1 MQSCCIVGRV
11 VDVHR
16 LRVFRSVVASGS
28 IQAAAD
34 NLGYTPSAVSQQVAS
49 LQRETGLTLL
59 TRVGR
64 GVEPTAAG
72 LTLAGRIDPLLAE
85 MGDLDG
91 FIADL
96 RQGRSGAIRISFFAS
111 AGSAWM
117 PGVVKELGVRFPD
130 LRIDLEL
137 REQFDAAAAARTD
150 VQVVV
155 DSPDLVPPTGY
166 RAHHL
171 LDDPYL
177 AVLPPGHRLAGA
189 EAIELGELADEEW
202 IDNDV
207 VDGWCRKVVVDAALA
222 AGFTPPFRLRTHDYR
237 TAMAFVAE
245 GLGLTIVPRLGIAE
259 RPAGLAA
266 VPLTGPT
273 PVRTIHAV
281 TRAATDDQPA
291 IGETLRLLRARA
303 SVWR

>member
-1 MQSCCIVGRV
+1 MLDI
-11 VDVHR
+11 HR

-28 IQAAAD
+28 IQSAAA

-64 GVEPTAAG
+64 GIQPTVAG
-72 LTLAGRIDPLLAE
+72 LTLSERIDPLLAE
-85 MGDLDG
+85 VGDLDG
-91 FIADL
+91 FVSDL
-96 RQGRSGAIRISFFAS
+96 RLGRSGSIRISFCAS
-111 AGSAWM
+111 VGSAWM
-117 PGVVKELGVRFPD
+117 PGVVKELSRRFPS

-137 REQFDAAAAARTD
+137 REQFDASAAARTD
-150 VQVVV
+150 VQIVVE
-155 DSPDLVPPTGY
+155 SPELVPPTGY
-166 RAHHL
+166 RSHHL

-177 AVLPPGHRLAGA
+177 VVLPPGHRLAGA
-189 EAIELGELADEEW
+189 ESIELGELADEEW

-207 VDGWCRKVVVDAALA
+207 TEGWCRKVVLDAARA
-222 AGFTPPFRLRTHDYR
+222 AGFVPSFRLRTHDHR

-245 GLGLTIVPRLGIAE
+245 GLGLTVVPRLGVRE
-259 RPAGLAA
+259 RPAGLVA

-281 TRAATDDQPA
+281 TRTATDDQPA
-291 IGETLRLLRARA
+291 IDETLELLRACA
-303 SVWR
+303 AEDD